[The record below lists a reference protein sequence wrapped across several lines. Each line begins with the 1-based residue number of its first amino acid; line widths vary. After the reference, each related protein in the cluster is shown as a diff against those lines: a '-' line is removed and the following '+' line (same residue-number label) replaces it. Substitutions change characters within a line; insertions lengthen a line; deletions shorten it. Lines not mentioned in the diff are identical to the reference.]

1 MPYASE
7 AQRKYLHANEPEVA
21 AKWDAEEKG
30 MTPSKKN
37 KQKATASAMR
47 KPVNQDG
54 KRKAS
59 GSTSSAGSSI
69 GGGTAASSS

>member
-1 MPYASE
+1 MPVNSRG
-7 AQRKYLHANEPEVA
+7 QRVA
-21 AKWDAEEKG
+21 TNQKSQAL
-30 MTPSKKN
+30 N
-37 KQKATASAMR
+37 KQKAQASALR